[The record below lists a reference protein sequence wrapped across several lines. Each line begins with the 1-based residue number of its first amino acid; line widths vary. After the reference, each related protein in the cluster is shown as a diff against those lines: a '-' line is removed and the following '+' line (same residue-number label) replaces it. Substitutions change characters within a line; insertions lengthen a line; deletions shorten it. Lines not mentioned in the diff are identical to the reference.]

1 MPRQFVLCNFYD
13 ASLNA
18 KNYDKMGILLTRRK
32 NWTALTVCCLMTASN
47 INDQRL
53 ANFLEISDVGKG
65 WQLAIFL
72 AGTGFLLKR
81 CHHSG

>member
-1 MPRQFVLCNFYD
+1 
-13 ASLNA
+13 
-18 KNYDKMGILLTRRK
+18 
-32 NWTALTVCCLMTASN
+32 MTASN

-72 AGTGFLLKR
+72 AGTGFLFKR